1 MTLELECLPVDSLLK
16 TALSVVREKAVA
28 HRLTLTLETADD
40 AGELCADPRK
50 VKQIVYNL
58 LSNAVKFTP
67 DGGRVALSARRVPA
81 QAAPAAA
88 RPPAGTVEFLEI
100 AVADSGIGI
109 APADQARL
117 FAAFTQ
123 IDSTLSRKYEG
134 TGLGLVLVRGLAELH
149 GGAVGVES
157 EVGQGSTFRVW
168 LPYRPVLECLTTRRR
183 AQGLAPRP
191 AGGRVLVVEDEARAF
206 ELLRLALEQD
216 GFTVVR
222 AASAR
227 EAREKLEA
235 EDFDLI
241 TLDIVMPG
249 EDGWAF
255 LNWLKRSAAYAHIP
269 VVVISIVA
277 EEEKGFALGASA
289 VLQKPFLKDDL
300 TRTLI
305 GLGFGEAARGPARV
319 LVIDDEPVAV
329 EHAARLLE
337 AEGHRV
343 ERALGGRE
351 GVAKALAA
359 PPDLVILDLMMPDLS
374 GFEVVTV
381 LRTDSRTAL
390 TPIVIVTGKTLDEA
404 ERRELNGHVQA
415 VMAKS
420 GFSAELFRAEVQRAL
435 SVRRGA

>member
-1 MTLELECLPVDSLLK
+1 M
-16 TALSVVREKAVA
+16 
-28 HRLTLTLETADD
+28 
-40 AGELCADPRK
+40 
-50 VKQIVYNL
+50 
-58 LSNAVKFTP
+58 
-67 DGGRVALSARRVPA
+67 
-81 QAAPAAA
+81 
-88 RPPAGTVEFLEI
+88 
-100 AVADSGIGI
+100 
-109 APADQARL
+109 
-117 FAAFTQ
+117 
-123 IDSTLSRKYEG
+123 
-134 TGLGLVLVRGLAELH
+134 
-149 GGAVGVES
+149 
-157 EVGQGSTFRVW
+157 
-168 LPYRPVLECLTTRRR
+168 
-183 AQGLAPRP
+183 
-191 AGGRVLVVEDEARAF
+191 
-206 ELLRLALEQD
+206 
-216 GFTVVR
+216 
-222 AASAR
+222 
-227 EAREKLEA
+227 
-235 EDFDLI
+235 
-241 TLDIVMPG
+241 
-249 EDGWAF
+249 
-255 LNWLKRSAAYAHIP
+255 P